1 MLAVTR
7 IEKIVEDL
15 QQDNLLL
22 EEILKGLN
30 NYLEVGYIVGLAKM
44 AILENVMVP
53 KFVKIWP
60 VAEHSVR
67 LVNPIIGEEAVLCS
81 FLLPLK

>member
-30 NYLEVGYIVGLAKM
+30 NYLEVGYIVGKM